1 MMLGI
6 VGALVLGFCAVSQE
20 PQRGG
25 TLRIATSGDPKSLDL
40 MVTTAE
46 PAGTIG
52 QHIFETLFAFDENFK
67 PVPYLAESYEYSSD
81 GLSVTFHLRKGVLF
95 HNGEEMTADD
105 VIASLQRWGKYGS
118 RGVLLFEYV
127 TEIQQLDDYISMYHN
142 GSVEMVSL
150 DKNVLTVRLGGACQD
165 CPLSSATLHGWV
177 AGTIRQFF
185 PEITEIRSI
194 D

>member
-1 MMLGI
+1 MSEAN
-6 VGALVLGFCAVSQE
+6 GATFTVEERV
-20 PQRGG
+20 
-25 TLRIATSGDPKSLDL
+25 K
-40 MVTTAE
+40 
-46 PAGTIG
+46 
-52 QHIFETLFAFDENFK
+52 
-67 PVPYLAESYEYSSD
+67 
-81 GLSVTFHLRKGVLF
+81 GL
-95 HNGEEMTADD
+95 
-105 VIASLQRWGKYGS
+105 
-118 RGVLLFEYV
+118 
-127 TEIQQLDDYISMYHN
+127 IQQLDDYISMYHN